1 MVALTMRSCTLFLF
15 MIKVHNNNKLY
26 EKYSMHIDIRHLR
39 AIIAI
44 HQSKSLAQAADQ
56 LHITQSALSH
66 QIKNMRDQLGVE
78 LFVRSVKPLRLSV
91 EGLRFLRAAER
102 ILPEIDALK
111 MELIDVKAGNT
122 GRLHIAI
129 ECHACFEWLFPVL
142 NIFRRSF
149 PNVDIDIRPGLS
161 FRALPAL
168 SEGEVDVVISSDP
181 EKISEVKFHELFSY
195 APIFIT
201 SKENS
206 LSQKPFIEANDLADE
221 TLITYPVERSRLDVF
236 SQFLLPAKIEPKFV
250 RQVELTAVIL
260 LLVGANKG
268 VSVIPDWVLDSSN
281 LSPDLVALPLTKY
294 GLKRTLH
301 AATREEVSLK
311 PYMKKFIELCR
322 VGLSHK

>member
-1 MVALTMRSCTLFLF
+1 
-15 MIKVHNNNKLY
+15 MIIVHNINKLY
-26 EKYSMHIDIRHLR
+26 ENYSMHIDVRHLR
-39 AIIAI
+39 AIVAI
-44 HQSKSLAQAADQ
+44 HQSKSLAQAANQ

-78 LFVRSVKPLRLSV
+78 LFVKNIKPLKLSV
-91 EGLRFLRAAER
+91 EGHRFLRAAER

-111 MELIDVKAGNT
+111 MELIDVKDGNA

-161 FRALPAL
+161 FKALPAL

-181 EKISEVKFHELFSY
+181 EQINEVEFHELFTY
-195 APIFIT
+195 APTFIT
-201 SKENS
+201 SNENS
-206 LSQKPFIEANDLADE
+206 LSQKRFIEASDLADQ
-221 TLITYPVERSRLDVF
+221 TLITYPVERTRLDVF

-268 VSVIPDWVLDSSN
+268 VSVIPDWVLNSSN
-281 LSPDLVALPLTKY
+281 GTSDLISKQLTKS
-294 GLKRTLH
+294 GLRRTLH
-301 AATREEVSLK
+301 AASRREDGSK
-311 PYMKKFIELCR
+311 PFMIKFLELCR
-322 VGLSHK
+322 GGLTHKLND